1 MDDAQTWSNGHN
13 KALQAARSG
22 LLTYNEIAKAIGRE
36 RQTIWNWRK
45 DDPAWAAALEEAIN
59 EGYDVLRQDALE
71 AVSGSLR
78 KANEAREWRP
88 TDIDNAHKTL
98 AQLDPQRWREVKR
111 AEVDLRAEV
120 LTSADRRRAALA
132 VLATEAGDD

>member
-1 MDDAQTWSNGHN
+1 MSDAQTWSNGHN

-59 EGYDVLRQDALE
+59 EGYDTLRQDALE

-78 KANEAREWRP
+78 KANEAQSWRP

>member
-1 MDDAQTWSNGHN
+1 MNDAQTWPAVKL
-13 KALQAARSG
+13 KALKAARLG
-22 LLTYNEIAKAIGRE
+22 AVTYTQVGRAVD
-36 RQTIWNWRK
+36 RDYDTVLSWRK
-45 DDPAWAAALEEAIN
+45 DDPEFAAALEEAIN

-78 KANEAREWRP
+78 KANGEQSWRP

>member
-1 MDDAQTWSNGHN
+1 MDDAQKWSNGHN

-45 DDPAWAAALEEAIN
+45 DDPEFAAALDEAIN
-59 EGYDVLRQDALE
+59 EGYDTLRQDALE

-78 KANEAREWRP
+78 KANEAQSWRP

-98 AQLDPQRWREVKR
+98 AQLDPQRWRPSNSLDLGNTLKRIEVIF
-111 AEVDLRAEV
+111 
-120 LTSADRRRAALA
+120 AD
-132 VLATEAGDD
+132 TTD

>member
-1 MDDAQTWSNGHN
+1 MDDAQKWSNGHN

-45 DDPAWAAALEEAIN
+45 DDPVWAAALEEAIL

-78 KANEAREWRP
+78 KANEAQSWRP

>member
-1 MDDAQTWSNGHN
+1 MDDAQKWSNGHN
-13 KALQAARSG
+13 KALIAAREG
-22 LLTYNEIAKAIGRE
+22 LLTYNEIARAIGKTRA
-36 RQTIWNWRK
+36 TIWNWRK
-45 DDPAWAAALEEAIN
+45 EDPLWAAALDEAIN
-59 EGYDVLRQDALE
+59 EGYDTLRQDALE

-78 KANEAREWRP
+78 KANAEQSWRP

-111 AEVDLRAEV
+111 SEVELKAEA
-120 LTSADRRRAALA
+120 LTPEDRRRAALA

>member
-1 MDDAQTWSNGHN
+1 MDDAQKWSNGHN

-36 RQTIWNWRK
+36 RQTIWIWRK
-45 DDPAWAAALEEAIN
+45 DDPEFAAALEEAIN

-78 KANEAREWRP
+78 RANEAREWRP